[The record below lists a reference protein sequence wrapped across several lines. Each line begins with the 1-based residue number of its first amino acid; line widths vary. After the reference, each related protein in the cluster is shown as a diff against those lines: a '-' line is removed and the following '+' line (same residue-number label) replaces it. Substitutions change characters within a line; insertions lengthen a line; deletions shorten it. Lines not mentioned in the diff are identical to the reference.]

1 MRIALVDDSEIERGI
16 LLSLITDYG
25 CEKQIL
31 FESDCFDS
39 GDAFLSSFSSDK
51 YDIVFMDIFMNGMSG
66 VETASKMRQIDS
78 HVILIFLTASAD
90 YMPDAFRVHAF
101 HYILKPYQKDAIFAC
116 LNDASLHL
124 PASETFISFSVNA
137 IEVRIFA
144 SQIVCIV
151 ADSHYTWITDRNG
164 QKYHPCAAFG
174 TFSKQ
179 LLSDR
184 HFLLVSRG
192 VLCNM
197 DDITAFLLQFSKAFF
212 FQQCAV
218 VDNSN
223 IVSQQRNLRKN
234 VTGNQNSFSSCVAK
248 LPNKGAY
255 FCNTDRIETVDRF
268 IQNQKFW
275 IVHNG
280 KGDGKP
286 LLHTKRIL

>member
-25 CEKQIL
+25 YEKQIL
-31 FESDCFDS
+31 FESDCFES
-39 GDAFLSSFSSDK
+39 GDAFLSSFSYDK

-66 VETASKMRQIDS
+66 VETARKMRQIDS

-90 YMPDAFRVHAF
+90 YMSDAFCVHAF
-101 HYILKPYQKDAIFAC
+101 HYILKPYQKDAIFTC

-124 PASETFISFSVNA
+124 PAPETIISFSVNA

-164 QKYHPCAAFG
+164 QKYHPCATFG

-192 VLCNM
+192 ACAIWMILN
-197 DDITAFLLQFSKAFF
+197 AFLLAAVF
-212 FQQCAV
+212 FQTVRLFQLRCAMPSV
-218 VDNSN
+218 LNKPGVTTAF
-223 IVSQQRNLRKN
+223 QRHEI
-234 VTGNQNSFSSCVAK
+234 K
-248 LPNKGAY
+248 LWQ
-255 FCNTDRIETVDRF
+255 I
-268 IQNQKFW
+268 
-275 IVHNG
+275 
-280 KGDGKP
+280 
-286 LLHTKRIL
+286 

>member
-101 HYILKPYQKDAIFAC
+101 HYILKSYQKDAIFAC

-197 DDITAFLLQFSKAFF
+197 DDIKCFSSGSCLLSNGQTLPVTLRNAKRLEQTWRDYCFSKTRD
-212 FQQCAV
+212 QTLE
-218 VDNSN
+218 
-223 IVSQQRNLRKN
+223 I
-234 VTGNQNSFSSCVAK
+234 
-248 LPNKGAY
+248 
-255 FCNTDRIETVDRF
+255 
-268 IQNQKFW
+268 
-275 IVHNG
+275 
-280 KGDGKP
+280 
-286 LLHTKRIL
+286 

>member
-16 LLSLITDYG
+16 LLSLLTDYG

-137 IEVRIFA
+137 LRFVFLLHKLYASWLTLTIHGSLTETVRHTTL
-144 SQIVCIV
+144 VLPLV
-151 ADSHYTWITDRNG
+151 
-164 QKYHPCAAFG
+164 
-174 TFSKQ
+174 
-179 LLSDR
+179 
-184 HFLLVSRG
+184 HFL
-192 VLCNM
+192 
-197 DDITAFLLQFSKAFF
+197 
-212 FQQCAV
+212 
-218 VDNSN
+218 
-223 IVSQQRNLRKN
+223 
-234 VTGNQNSFSSCVAK
+234 NSFCMTAIFFS
-248 LPNKGAY
+248 
-255 FCNTDRIETVDRF
+255 
-268 IQNQKFW
+268 
-275 IVHNG
+275 
-280 KGDGKP
+280 
-286 LLHTKRIL
+286 

>member
-144 SQIVCIV
+144 S
-151 ADSHYTWITDRNG
+151 
-164 QKYHPCAAFG
+164 KYHPCAAFG

-197 DDITAFLLQFSKAFF
+197 DDIKCFSSGSCLLSNGQTLPVTLRNAKRLEQTWRDYCFSKTRD
-212 FQQCAV
+212 QTLE
-218 VDNSN
+218 
-223 IVSQQRNLRKN
+223 I
-234 VTGNQNSFSSCVAK
+234 
-248 LPNKGAY
+248 
-255 FCNTDRIETVDRF
+255 
-268 IQNQKFW
+268 
-275 IVHNG
+275 
-280 KGDGKP
+280 
-286 LLHTKRIL
+286 

>member
-151 ADSHYTWITDRNG
+151 ADSHYGMLPVKRTIKNNKFLYR
-164 QKYHPCAAFG
+164 QPCYGWRYFM
-174 TFSKQ
+174 
-179 LLSDR
+179 LLLYIAHDIS
-184 HFLLVSRG
+184 LVSLHAVSFEVVG
-192 VLCNM
+192 CCSNLCN
-197 DDITAFLLQFSKAFF
+197 
-212 FQQCAV
+212 
-218 VDNSN
+218 
-223 IVSQQRNLRKN
+223 
-234 VTGNQNSFSSCVAK
+234 
-248 LPNKGAY
+248 
-255 FCNTDRIETVDRF
+255 
-268 IQNQKFW
+268 
-275 IVHNG
+275 
-280 KGDGKP
+280 
-286 LLHTKRIL
+286 

>member
-164 QKYHPCAAFG
+164 QKYHLVLPLVHSQNSFYLTVIFFLSAEVSCA
-174 TFSKQ
+174 TWMI
-179 LLSDR
+179 L
-184 HFLLVSRG
+184 
-192 VLCNM
+192 N
-197 DDITAFLLQFSKAFF
+197 AFLLAAVF
-212 FQQCAV
+212 FQTARLFQLHCAMPSV
-218 VDNSN
+218 LNKPGVTT
-223 IVSQQRNLRKN
+223 VFQRHEIKLWKFDFCF
-234 VTGNQNSFSSCVAK
+234 SFINFAFRSYYIDFFA
-248 LPNKGAY
+248 
-255 FCNTDRIETVDRF
+255 
-268 IQNQKFW
+268 
-275 IVHNG
+275 
-280 KGDGKP
+280 
-286 LLHTKRIL
+286 

>member
-66 VETASKMRQIDS
+66 VETASKMRQIDN

-184 HFLLVSRG
+184 HFLLVSE
-192 VLCNM
+192 VSCATWMILN
-197 DDITAFLLQFSKAFF
+197 AFLLAAVF
-212 FQQCAV
+212 FQ
-218 VDNSN
+218 
-223 IVSQQRNLRKN
+223 
-234 VTGNQNSFSSCVAK
+234 
-248 LPNKGAY
+248 
-255 FCNTDRIETVDRF
+255 TDRLFQLHCAMPSVLNKPGVTTVFQRHEIKLWKFDFCFSF
-268 IQNQKFW
+268 INFAFRSYY
-275 IVHNG
+275 I
-280 KGDGKP
+280 DFFA
-286 LLHTKRIL
+286 

>member
-151 ADSHYTWITDRNG
+151 ADSHYTWITDR
-164 QKYHPCAAFG
+164 
-174 TFSKQ
+174 
-179 LLSDR
+179 

-197 DDITAFLLQFSKAFF
+197 DDIKCFSSGSCLLSNGQTLPVTLRNAKRLEQTWRDYCFSKTRD
-212 FQQCAV
+212 QTLE
-218 VDNSN
+218 
-223 IVSQQRNLRKN
+223 I
-234 VTGNQNSFSSCVAK
+234 
-248 LPNKGAY
+248 
-255 FCNTDRIETVDRF
+255 
-268 IQNQKFW
+268 
-275 IVHNG
+275 
-280 KGDGKP
+280 
-286 LLHTKRIL
+286 

>member
-164 QKYHPCAAFG
+164 QKYHPCAPLVHSQNSFYL
-174 TFSKQ
+174 TVIFF
-179 LLSDR
+179 LSAE
-184 HFLLVSRG
+184 VSCATWMI
-192 VLCNM
+192 LN
-197 DDITAFLLQFSKAFF
+197 AFLLAAVF
-212 FQQCAV
+212 FQ
-218 VDNSN
+218 
-223 IVSQQRNLRKN
+223 
-234 VTGNQNSFSSCVAK
+234 
-248 LPNKGAY
+248 
-255 FCNTDRIETVDRF
+255 TDRLFQLHCAMPSVLNKPGVTTVFQRHEIKLWKFDFCFSF
-268 IQNQKFW
+268 INFAFRSYY
-275 IVHNG
+275 I
-280 KGDGKP
+280 DFFA
-286 LLHTKRIL
+286 

>member
-39 GDAFLSSFSSDK
+39 GDAFLSYFSSDK

-90 YMPDAFRVHAF
+90 YMPDAFRVHA
-101 HYILKPYQKDAIFAC
+101 L
-116 LNDASLHL
+116 
-124 PASETFISFSVNA
+124 NA

-197 DDITAFLLQFSKAFF
+197 DDIKCFSSGSCLLSNGQTLPVTLRNAKRLEQTWRDYCFSKTRD
-212 FQQCAV
+212 QTLE
-218 VDNSN
+218 
-223 IVSQQRNLRKN
+223 I
-234 VTGNQNSFSSCVAK
+234 
-248 LPNKGAY
+248 
-255 FCNTDRIETVDRF
+255 
-268 IQNQKFW
+268 
-275 IVHNG
+275 
-280 KGDGKP
+280 
-286 LLHTKRIL
+286 

>member
-1 MRIALVDDSEIERGI
+1 MRKAD
-16 LLSLITDYG
+16 
-25 CEKQIL
+25 L

-197 DDITAFLLQFSKAFF
+197 DDIKCSFLLAAVF
-212 FQQCAV
+212 FQTARLFQLHCAMPSV
-218 VDNSN
+218 LNKPGVTT
-223 IVSQQRNLRKN
+223 VFQRHEIKLWKFDFCF
-234 VTGNQNSFSSCVAK
+234 SFINFAFRSYYIDFFA
-248 LPNKGAY
+248 
-255 FCNTDRIETVDRF
+255 
-268 IQNQKFW
+268 
-275 IVHNG
+275 
-280 KGDGKP
+280 
-286 LLHTKRIL
+286 

>member
-16 LLSLITDYG
+16 LLSLLTDYG

-144 SQIVCIV
+144 SQIVCMTVIFFLSAEV
-151 ADSHYTWITDRNG
+151 SCATWMILN
-164 QKYHPCAAFG
+164 
-174 TFSKQ
+174 
-179 LLSDR
+179 
-184 HFLLVSRG
+184 
-192 VLCNM
+192 
-197 DDITAFLLQFSKAFF
+197 AFLLAAVF
-212 FQQCAV
+212 FQTARLFQLHCAMPSV
-218 VDNSN
+218 LNKPGVTT
-223 IVSQQRNLRKN
+223 VFQRHEIKLWKFDFCF
-234 VTGNQNSFSSCVAK
+234 SFINFAFRSYYIDFFA
-248 LPNKGAY
+248 
-255 FCNTDRIETVDRF
+255 
-268 IQNQKFW
+268 
-275 IVHNG
+275 
-280 KGDGKP
+280 
-286 LLHTKRIL
+286 

>member
-151 ADSHYTWITDRNG
+151 ADSHYTWIRNTILVLPLVHS
-164 QKYHPCAAFG
+164 QNSFYLTVIFFLSAEVSCA
-174 TFSKQ
+174 TWMI
-179 LLSDR
+179 L
-184 HFLLVSRG
+184 
-192 VLCNM
+192 N
-197 DDITAFLLQFSKAFF
+197 AFLLAAVF
-212 FQQCAV
+212 FQ
-218 VDNSN
+218 
-223 IVSQQRNLRKN
+223 
-234 VTGNQNSFSSCVAK
+234 
-248 LPNKGAY
+248 
-255 FCNTDRIETVDRF
+255 TDRLFQLHCAMPSVLNKPGVTTVFQRHEIKLWKFDFCFSF
-268 IQNQKFW
+268 INFAFRSYY
-275 IVHNG
+275 I
-280 KGDGKP
+280 DFFA
-286 LLHTKRIL
+286 

>member
-66 VETASKMRQIDS
+66 VETASKMRQIDN

-144 SQIVCIV
+144 SQ
-151 ADSHYTWITDRNG
+151 
-164 QKYHPCAAFG
+164 
-174 TFSKQ
+174 KQ
-179 LLSDR
+179 GGL
-184 HFLLVSRG
+184 
-192 VLCNM
+192 
-197 DDITAFLLQFSKAFF
+197 I
-212 FQQCAV
+212 
-218 VDNSN
+218 
-223 IVSQQRNLRKN
+223 
-234 VTGNQNSFSSCVAK
+234 
-248 LPNKGAY
+248 
-255 FCNTDRIETVDRF
+255 
-268 IQNQKFW
+268 
-275 IVHNG
+275 
-280 KGDGKP
+280 
-286 LLHTKRIL
+286 

>member
-25 CEKQIL
+25 YEKQIL
-31 FESDCFDS
+31 FESDCFES
-39 GDAFLSSFSSDK
+39 GDAFLSSFSYDK

-66 VETASKMRQIDS
+66 VETARKMRQIDS

-90 YMPDAFRVHAF
+90 YMSDAFCVHAF
-101 HYILKPYQKDAIFAC
+101 HYILKPYQKDAIFTC
-116 LNDASLHL
+116 LNDASLLL
-124 PASETFISFSVNA
+124 PAPETIISFSVNA

-164 QKYHPCAAFG
+164 QKYHPCATFG

-197 DDITAFLLQFSKAFF
+197 DDIKCFSSGSCFLSNGQTLPVTLRNAKRLEQTWRDYCFSKTRDQDLA
-212 FQQCAV
+212 
-218 VDNSN
+218 N
-223 IVSQQRNLRKN
+223 
-234 VTGNQNSFSSCVAK
+234 
-248 LPNKGAY
+248 
-255 FCNTDRIETVDRF
+255 
-268 IQNQKFW
+268 
-275 IVHNG
+275 
-280 KGDGKP
+280 
-286 LLHTKRIL
+286 

>member
-25 CEKQIL
+25 YEKQIL
-31 FESDCFDS
+31 FESDCFES
-39 GDAFLSSFSSDK
+39 GDAFLSSFSYDK

-66 VETASKMRQIDS
+66 VETARKMRQIDS

-90 YMPDAFRVHAF
+90 YMSDAFCVHAF
-101 HYILKPYQKDAIFAC
+101 HYILKPYQKDAIFTC

-124 PASETFISFSVNA
+124 PAPETIISFSVNA

-164 QKYHPCAAFG
+164 QKYHPCATFG

-184 HFLLVSRG
+184 HFLFVSRG

-197 DDITAFLLQFSKAFF
+197 DDIKCFSSGSCFLSNGQTLPVTLRNAKRLEQTWRDYCFSKTRDQDLA
-212 FQQCAV
+212 
-218 VDNSN
+218 N
-223 IVSQQRNLRKN
+223 
-234 VTGNQNSFSSCVAK
+234 
-248 LPNKGAY
+248 
-255 FCNTDRIETVDRF
+255 
-268 IQNQKFW
+268 
-275 IVHNG
+275 
-280 KGDGKP
+280 
-286 LLHTKRIL
+286 

>member
-137 IEVRIFA
+137 IEVRILLRKLYA
-144 SQIVCIV
+144 SWLTLTIHGSLTETVRNTILVLPLVHSQNSFYLTVIFFLSAEVSC
-151 ADSHYTWITDRNG
+151 ATWMILN
-164 QKYHPCAAFG
+164 
-174 TFSKQ
+174 
-179 LLSDR
+179 
-184 HFLLVSRG
+184 
-192 VLCNM
+192 
-197 DDITAFLLQFSKAFF
+197 AFLLAAVF
-212 FQQCAV
+212 FQ
-218 VDNSN
+218 
-223 IVSQQRNLRKN
+223 
-234 VTGNQNSFSSCVAK
+234 
-248 LPNKGAY
+248 
-255 FCNTDRIETVDRF
+255 TDRLFQLHCAMPSVLNKPGVTTVFQRHEIKLWKFDFCFSF
-268 IQNQKFW
+268 INFAFRSYY
-275 IVHNG
+275 I
-280 KGDGKP
+280 DFFA
-286 LLHTKRIL
+286 

>member
-1 MRIALVDDSEIERGI
+1 MTIAICDDSVIDC
-16 LLSLITDYG
+16 LLSKFLISEYFKKRKMTCSIITYETGAKLLSD
-25 CEKQIL
+25 
-31 FESDCFDS
+31 FENGTVF
-39 GDAFLSSFSSDK
+39 
-51 YDIVFMDIFMNGMSG
+51 DIVFMDIFMNGMSG
-66 VETASKMRQIDS
+66 VETARKMRQIDS

-124 PASETFISFSVNA
+124 PAPETIISFSVNA

-164 QKYHPCAAFG
+164 QKYHPCATFG

-197 DDITAFLLQFSKAFF
+197 DDIKCFSSGSCLLSNGQTLPVTLRNAKRLEQTWRDYCFSKTRDQDLA
-212 FQQCAV
+212 
-218 VDNSN
+218 N
-223 IVSQQRNLRKN
+223 
-234 VTGNQNSFSSCVAK
+234 
-248 LPNKGAY
+248 
-255 FCNTDRIETVDRF
+255 
-268 IQNQKFW
+268 
-275 IVHNG
+275 
-280 KGDGKP
+280 
-286 LLHTKRIL
+286 

>member
-66 VETASKMRQIDS
+66 VET
-78 HVILIFLTASAD
+78 
-90 YMPDAFRVHAF
+90 
-101 HYILKPYQKDAIFAC
+101 AIFAC

-197 DDITAFLLQFSKAFF
+197 GDIKCFSSGSCLLSNGQTLPVTLRNAKRIEQTWRDYCFSKTRD
-212 FQQCAV
+212 QTLE
-218 VDNSN
+218 
-223 IVSQQRNLRKN
+223 I
-234 VTGNQNSFSSCVAK
+234 
-248 LPNKGAY
+248 
-255 FCNTDRIETVDRF
+255 
-268 IQNQKFW
+268 
-275 IVHNG
+275 
-280 KGDGKP
+280 
-286 LLHTKRIL
+286 

>member
-90 YMPDAFRVHAF
+90 YMPDAFRVNAF

-151 ADSHYTWITDRNG
+151 ADSHYTW
-164 QKYHPCAAFG
+164 
-174 TFSKQ
+174 
-179 LLSDR
+179 
-184 HFLLVSRG
+184 
-192 VLCNM
+192 
-197 DDITAFLLQFSKAFF
+197 
-212 FQQCAV
+212 
-218 VDNSN
+218 
-223 IVSQQRNLRKN
+223 
-234 VTGNQNSFSSCVAK
+234 VTQA
-248 LPNKGAY
+248 
-255 FCNTDRIETVDRF
+255 
-268 IQNQKFW
+268 
-275 IVHNG
+275 
-280 KGDGKP
+280 
-286 LLHTKRIL
+286 

>member
-66 VETASKMRQIDS
+66 VETASKMRQIDN

-197 DDITAFLLQFSKAFF
+197 DAFLLAAVF
-212 FQQCAV
+212 FQ
-218 VDNSN
+218 
-223 IVSQQRNLRKN
+223 
-234 VTGNQNSFSSCVAK
+234 
-248 LPNKGAY
+248 
-255 FCNTDRIETVDRF
+255 TDRLFQLHCAMPSVLNKPGVTTVFQRHEIKLWKFDFCFSF
-268 IQNQKFW
+268 INFAFRSYY
-275 IVHNG
+275 I
-280 KGDGKP
+280 DFFA
-286 LLHTKRIL
+286 

>member
-25 CEKQIL
+25 YEKQIL
-31 FESDCFDS
+31 FESDCFES
-39 GDAFLSSFSSDK
+39 GDAFLSSFSYDK

-66 VETASKMRQIDS
+66 VETARKMRQIDS
-78 HVILIFLTASAD
+78 
-90 YMPDAFRVHAF
+90 
-101 HYILKPYQKDAIFAC
+101 
-116 LNDASLHL
+116 DASLHL
-124 PASETFISFSVNA
+124 PAPETIISFSVNA

-164 QKYHPCAAFG
+164 QKYHPCATFG

-197 DDITAFLLQFSKAFF
+197 DDIKCFSSGSCLLSNGQTLPVTLRNAKRLEQTWRDYCFSKTRDQDLA
-212 FQQCAV
+212 
-218 VDNSN
+218 N
-223 IVSQQRNLRKN
+223 
-234 VTGNQNSFSSCVAK
+234 
-248 LPNKGAY
+248 
-255 FCNTDRIETVDRF
+255 
-268 IQNQKFW
+268 
-275 IVHNG
+275 
-280 KGDGKP
+280 
-286 LLHTKRIL
+286 